1 MKREAPPPEAEHKE
15 FAPLWITTFAD
26 LVGQLFAFF
35 VMLLVMGKMQQ
46 AGMMGAVRDSFT
58 STMKNFG
65 YAGTL
70 YGKDTLGG
78 KHDKPVYAVKDPEQ
92 TDERTLDAKESERQ
106 AMYQNLLKSVEATTG
121 RLEAAQIT
129 YLPKDIH
136 FARAKWNLSDADRE
150 LLTRDVADMKATI
163 AEKGVKIYVL
173 GIASSEGTDWQQWAV
188 SARRAETVAAF
199 IRGILPEGLGW
210 QVYSWGA
217 GKGGEWTAREG
228 QATKEAHILVAVLRK

>member
-1 MKREAPPPEAEHKE
+1 VSREVPPPEPENKE

-35 VMLLVMGKMQQ
+35 VMLLVLGKMQQ

-70 YGKDTLGG
+70 YGKDKLAGP
-78 KHDKPVYAVKDPEQ
+78 HDKPLYSVKDPEP
-92 TDERTLDAKESERQ
+92 TTERTLDAKESERQ
-106 AMYQNLLKSVEATTG
+106 ALYQNLLKSVEATSG
-121 RLEAAQIT
+121 RLEAAQVA

-136 FARAKWNLSDADRE
+136 FARSRTELSDADKE
-150 LLTRDVADMKATI
+150 LLTRDMAGLKATLS
-163 AEKGVKIYVL
+163 EKDVKIYVL
-173 GIASSEGTDWQQWAV
+173 GLATEEKTDWQQWTV
-188 SARRAETVAAF
+188 SARRAEVVAAF
-199 IRGILPEGLGW
+199 MREQLPADLGW

-217 GKGGEWTAREG
+217 GKGGEWTAQEG
-228 QATKEAHILVAVLRK
+228 QATKEGHILVAVLRK